1 MKKVRNK
8 IAGFIPCFRIHILQV
23 ILQNTGIIASFI
35 NSQKKIQIEQGWQGK
50 RHAKVEIYNNGQ
62 NSLLCIELKSAI
74 VEICSPDKIWSKCNM
89 V

>member
-35 NSQKKIQIEQGWQGK
+35 NSQKNSNSNSNWT